1 MVLCWPSIKSSCPFL
16 IILTPRSP
24 DVYCFFQS
32 RFETFLL
39 FLFFSYFQTTGSK
52 TSIAFITMRL
62 SKEYLNSSQV
72 PSGAR
77 MTQSVELCD
86 CPREFTGDSCQHCA
100 EGYTR
105 LVPNSGP
112 YTTCV
117 PCSCYGNSDRCDSN
131 TGVCIDCQY
140 NTTGLSL
147 DDFLLNS
154 INVTIGLIS
163 DELFT

>member
-1 MVLCWPSIKSSCPFL
+1 MYFV
-16 IILTPRSP
+16 
-24 DVYCFFQS
+24 
-32 RFETFLL
+32 
-39 FLFFSYFQTTGSK
+39 SYFQTTGLT
-52 TSIAFITMRL
+52 TSISFITMRL

-77 MTQSVELCD
+77 LTQSVELCD

-131 TGVCIDCQY
+131 TGVCIDCKY
-140 NTTGLSL
+140 NTTGLTL
-147 DDFLLNS
+147 DDLLLNS
-154 INVTIGLIS
+154 VNITIGLIS
-163 DELFT
+163 DELRSTRQL